1 MDFPAAPACRLDS
14 PGMDSGTFRTNCVD
28 LSGIAFRL
36 YVRVHS
42 PAGHFR
48 PGVRLQQTLS
58 GCLRLVRVNASIH
71 RAYWGT
77 GNTNAL
83 RLNVYF
89 PCPLQCIEAL
99 TRTRLSINRVSAAGG
114 LQAGSVQLSNEHEL
128 SKEPKCDTR
137 QISNLMRVSLSI
149 SGESRRQAGL
159 WETTCGKFLLV
170 IIRSTLLSI

>member
-1 MDFPAAPACRLDS
+1 
-14 PGMDSGTFRTNCVD
+14 MDSGTFRTNCVD

-42 PAGHFR
+42 PAEHFR

-114 LQAGSVQLSNEHEL
+114 LQAGSVQLANVHEL
-128 SKEPKCDTR
+128 RAEMRYLT
-137 QISNLMRVSLSI
+137 NLRNLCEMFRYPSPENP
-149 SGESRRQAGL
+149 GGRRGR
-159 WETTCGKFLLV
+159 WEIHVGILN
-170 IIRSTLLSI
+170 

>member
-1 MDFPAAPACRLDS
+1 M
-14 PGMDSGTFRTNCVD
+14 
-28 LSGIAFRL
+28 
-36 YVRVHS
+36 
-42 PAGHFR
+42 
-48 PGVRLQQTLS
+48 
-58 GCLRLVRVNASIH
+58 RVNASIH

-99 TRTRLSINRVSAAGG
+99 TRTRLSINRVSASGG

-137 QISNLMRVSLSI
+137 QISNLMRVSLSV

-159 WETTCGKFLLV
+159 RENTCGQRYEHPVYISLWVTACQISLWRPFFACELSYSGRYEEN
-170 IIRSTLLSI
+170 IASTAHFP

>member
-1 MDFPAAPACRLDS
+1 MDSPAVPACHLDS
-14 PGMDSGTFRTNCVD
+14 PGMDRGTFRTNCVD

-36 YVRVHS
+36 EVRVQS
-42 PAGHFR
+42 PAERFR

-99 TRTRLSINRVSAAGG
+99 TRTRLGINRVSVPGG
-114 LQAGSVQLSNEHEL
+114 LQAGSVQLSNERK
-128 SKEPKCDTR
+128 SQK
-137 QISNLMRVSLSI
+137 
-149 SGESRRQAGL
+149 SRNPIPDKSA
-159 WETTCGKFLLV
+159 
-170 IIRSTLLSI
+170 I